1 MRPTLMK
8 PTLMKPTLMKP
19 TLTQTLRQRLLSHF
33 HLLTLVVFLTVTV
46 LEGLIRFVL
55 AGAGLSPLIYLPKGL
70 IALSLLLTLLT
81 SALAGRINRA
91 FITVIGLALFTLVL
105 GVLNV
110 RAIVPVLFGVWVILP
125 FFFGI
130 TVYPLLKKR
139 WRALRGVVF
148 VLWALATVG
157 VLLNSQIDFPWVG
170 FEFQLAGVSIV
181 GSRQWATFDV
191 SRLAGFSRVSI
202 AAASHIVLLGLWLLA
217 AGVKRYL
224 ALGIVVLSAVA
235 LYLTTMKTVTAV
247 FLLLS
252 LFVLLRP
259 YIPKPLWV
267 SVPGLAAL
275 LGFVLP
281 FSTLLVDYQLE
292 FDHPVSRFLFASF
305 GIRLSEVW
313 PMTLELVSNYG
324 RPLLGRGIGGIGG
337 AQQYFEPLRYSPA
350 DNLMLYLYVLG
361 GVLFVGLLF
370 VYAFSAVKLA
380 PTRQRFDAFVYMM
393 MVTVLVQGVTGNVME
408 SAFFSLFFG
417 VSLRHVLGLSAL
429 RMTHK
434 RTHSAP
440 TVNQTAAPLRQTT

>member
-1 MRPTLMK
+1 MNDA
-8 PTLMKPTLMKP
+8 
-19 TLTQTLRQRLLSHF
+19 LRQRLLNHF
-33 HLLTLVVFLTVTV
+33 HLITLVVFLAVTV

-55 AGAGLSPLIYLPKGL
+55 ARSGLSPIIYLSKGL
-70 IALSLLLTLLT
+70 MALSLLLTVLASL
-81 SALAGRINRA
+81 LAGRINRA
-91 FITVIGLALFTLVL
+91 FITVIGLALFTLAL

-110 RAIVPVLFGVWVILP
+110 RAIVPILFGVWTILP

-130 TVYPLLKKR
+130 AVYPLLKQR
-139 WRALRGVVF
+139 WQALRGVVF
-148 VLWALATVG
+148 VLWSLATIG
-157 VLLNSQIDFPWVG
+157 VLLNSQIDFPWAG
-170 FEFQLAGVSIV
+170 FAFQLAGVNIV

-217 AGVKRYL
+217 AGVRRYL
-224 ALGIVVLSAVA
+224 ALAIVVLSAVA

-281 FSTLLVDYQLE
+281 FSTLIVDYQLE

-313 PMTLELVSNYG
+313 PMTLDLVSNYG

-337 AQQYFEPLRYSPA
+337 AQQYFEPSRYSPA

-361 GVLFVGLLF
+361 GVLFVVLLF
-370 VYAFSAVKLA
+370 VYAFSAVKLE

-429 RMTHK
+429 RNTHQQAP
-434 RTHSAP
+434 SAQ
-440 TVNQTAAPLRQTT
+440 TVNQTTSHVKHIRQTT

>member
-1 MRPTLMK
+1 MTDN
-8 PTLMKPTLMKP
+8 
-19 TLTQTLRQRLLSHF
+19 LRQRLLHHF
-33 HLLTLVVFLTVTV
+33 HLMTLVIFLTVTV
-46 LEGLIRFVL
+46 LEGLIRFGL
-55 AGAGLSPLIYLPKGL
+55 AGAGLSPIIYLPKGL
-70 IALSLLLTLLT
+70 MALSLLLTVLASL
-81 SALAGRINRA
+81 LAGRISRA
-91 FITVIGLALFTLVL
+91 FITVIGLALFTLAL

-110 RAIVPVLFGVWVILP
+110 RAIVPVLFGLWVILP

-130 TVYPLLKKR
+130 AVYPLLKQR

-148 VLWALATVG
+148 VLWSLATVG
-157 VLLNSQIDFPWVG
+157 VLVNSQIDFPWAG

-217 AGVKRYL
+217 AGVRRYW
-224 ALGIVVLSAVA
+224 ALGIVVLSGIA

-281 FSTLLVDYQLE
+281 FSTLVVDYQLE
-292 FDHPVSRFLFASF
+292 FDQPVSRFLFASF

-313 PMTLELVSNYG
+313 PMTLDLVNNYG
-324 RPLLGRGIGGIGG
+324 RPWLGRGIGGIGG
-337 AQQYFEPLRYSPA
+337 AQQYFEPSRYSPA

-361 GVLFVGLLF
+361 GVLFVVLLF
-370 VYAFSAVKLA
+370 VYAFSALKLA

-408 SAFFSLFFG
+408 SAFFALFFG
-417 VSLRHVLGLSAL
+417 VSLRHVLGLSTL
-429 RMTHK
+429 RIAREYTEPM
-434 RTHSAP
+434 P
-440 TVNQTAAPLRQTT
+440 TIKQTSSHLGRI